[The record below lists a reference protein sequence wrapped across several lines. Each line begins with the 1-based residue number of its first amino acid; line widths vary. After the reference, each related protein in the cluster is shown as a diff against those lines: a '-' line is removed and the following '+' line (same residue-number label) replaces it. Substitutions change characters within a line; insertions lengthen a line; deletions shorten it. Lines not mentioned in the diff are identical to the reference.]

1 MYVSFK
7 LNQTGTWGAQS
18 NTTSGYEP
26 YARSG
31 NDQEDL
37 IQILMRTKTLTQV
50 HSKTAKDCITMW
62 PPHENMC

>member
-26 YARSG
+26 FARSG

-37 IQILMRTKTLTQV
+37 IQILMRTKTLMQV
-50 HSKTAKDCITMW
+50 HSKTAL
-62 PPHENMC
+62 